1 MAPNPRDRMAS
12 CARSTPSP
20 PPRCSPFLGLSGCG
34 YHTLGAATH
43 LPPDVKTLAVPV
55 FATRT
60 DSNGTETAL
69 TQAVVREF
77 ITRTRFRVTT
87 DSGADADAVLH
98 GTILKQTV
106 TPLTYNAATQQS
118 SSFVITIVASVS
130 LTAHDGRVLYEN
142 KNYVLPRAIPVH
154 HRPADLYSG
163 GSGSHP
169 AAFARVCAAACGRYP
184 GRALTSRRHQSDSK
198 AKNATRFGQFP
209 NFCPVFRAGVFP
221 RRTVFWSRMISALHG
236 HEAATVSGARWG
248 AGFAAA
254 GRFVA
259 EIEAAQAGTGKLRP
273 GYALLGDEAFLL
285 DRCRAAVL
293 KAFVPDELRDFSLS
307 DLDLASTS
315 IFEVLDRAQTPS
327 LMAPFQVIFVRNVRQ
342 LYTRGAKK
350 DEFAALDRYFQS
362 PNPQALLLFV
372 ADFIRIP
379 ADARRMEMDDK
390 NRNERLK
397 ETLGEHCGMVELAR
411 VSEED
416 AMRWAAATAQQAGS
430 RLEPDAARELV
441 DALGA
446 DMMLVA
452 SELEKLLLYAS
463 GRGKITLG
471 DVETMVLAAKQRSL
485 YELTDA
491 ISAHDR
497 VRALALL
504 QGLLNSSD
512 AGEDAAIGHLY
523 MLARTFRQML
533 VILEKNVRDSRAI
546 WQALWQGF
554 RMPPFAADDLIR
566 QARRYKS
573 RRELTR
579 ALRLVARADLELR
592 SSPPDKRLVL
602 ERLIYELASE
612 PKPAAPAWISPQ
624 LSFES

>member
-1 MAPNPRDRMAS
+1 M
-12 CARSTPSP
+12 
-20 PPRCSPFLGLSGCG
+20 
-34 YHTLGAATH
+34 
-43 LPPDVKTLAVPV
+43 
-55 FATRT
+55 
-60 DSNGTETAL
+60 TA
-69 TQAVVREF
+69 
-77 ITRTRFRVTT
+77 
-87 DSGADADAVLH
+87 
-98 GTILKQTV
+98 
-106 TPLTYNAATQQS
+106 
-118 SSFVITIVASVS
+118 
-130 LTAHDGRVLYEN
+130 
-142 KNYVLPRAIPVH
+142 
-154 HRPADLYSG
+154 
-163 GSGSHP
+163 
-169 AAFARVCAAACGRYP
+169 
-184 GRALTSRRHQSDSK
+184 
-198 AKNATRFGQFP
+198 
-209 NFCPVFRAGVFP
+209 
-221 RRTVFWSRMISALHG
+221 
-236 HEAATVSGARWG
+236 ARWG
-248 AGFAAA
+248 AGFTAV

-259 EIEAAQAGTGKLRP
+259 EIEAAAASNGPLQP
-273 GYALLGDEAFLL
+273 GYVLAGDEVFLL

-293 KAFVPDELRDFSLS
+293 KAFVAPELRDFCLS
-307 DLDLASTS
+307 DLDLATTS
-315 IFEVLDRAQTPS
+315 IFEILDRAQTPS

-350 DEFAALDRYFQS
+350 DEFAALDRYFRS

-372 ADFIRIP
+372 ADFLRIP
-379 ADARRMEMDDK
+379 ADTRRMDMDDK
-390 NRNERLK
+390 NRFERLN
-397 ETLGEHCGMVELAR
+397 ETLGEHCATVELAR
-411 VSEED
+411 VSDED
-416 AMRWAAATAQQAGS
+416 AMRWVVSTAQESDVRVEA
-430 RLEPDAARELV
+430 DAARELV

-463 GRGKITLG
+463 GRGRITLG
-471 DVETMVLAAKQRSL
+471 DVETMVLGAKQRSL

-504 QGLLNSSD
+504 HGLLNSSD

-554 RMPPFAADDLIR
+554 RIPPFAADDLIR

-579 ALRLVARADLELR
+579 ALKLVARADLELR

-602 ERLIYELASE
+602 ERLVYELASE
-612 PKPAAPAWISPQ
+612 PKPAPPVWASAQ

>member
-1 MAPNPRDRMAS
+1 M
-12 CARSTPSP
+12 
-20 PPRCSPFLGLSGCG
+20 
-34 YHTLGAATH
+34 
-43 LPPDVKTLAVPV
+43 
-55 FATRT
+55 
-60 DSNGTETAL
+60 
-69 TQAVVREF
+69 
-77 ITRTRFRVTT
+77 
-87 DSGADADAVLH
+87 
-98 GTILKQTV
+98 
-106 TPLTYNAATQQS
+106 S
-118 SSFVITIVASVS
+118 S
-130 LTAHDGRVLYEN
+130 
-142 KNYVLPRAIPVH
+142 
-154 HRPADLYSG
+154 
-163 GSGSHP
+163 
-169 AAFARVCAAACGRYP
+169 
-184 GRALTSRRHQSDSK
+184 
-198 AKNATRFGQFP
+198 
-209 NFCPVFRAGVFP
+209 
-221 RRTVFWSRMISALHG
+221 
-236 HEAATVSGARWG
+236 ARWG

-254 GRFVA
+254 ARFVA
-259 EIEAAQAGTGKLRP
+259 EIEAAQAGTGKLRS
-273 GYALLGDEAFLL
+273 GYVLAGDELFLL

-293 KAFVPDELRDFSLS
+293 KAFVPADLRDFCLS
-307 DLDLASTS
+307 EFDLSSTS

-350 DEFAALDRYFQS
+350 DEFAAIDRYFQS

-372 ADFIRIP
+372 ADFLRIP
-379 ADARRMEMDDK
+379 SDARRMELDDK
-390 NRNERLK
+390 NRYERLT

-416 AMRWAAATAQQAGS
+416 AMRWAVAKAQEAGN
-430 RLEPDAARELV
+430 RLEPDAARELA

-446 DMMLVA
+446 DMMLVS
-452 SELEKLLLYAS
+452 SELEKLLLYAT
-463 GRGKITLG
+463 GRGRITLG
-471 DVETMVLAAKQRSL
+471 DVETMVLSAKQRTL
-485 YELTDA
+485 YDLTDA
-491 ISAHDR
+491 ISARDR

-504 QGLLNSSD
+504 HGLLNSSD
-512 AGEDAAIGHLY
+512 AGEDSAIGHLY

-602 ERLIYELASE
+602 ERLVYELASE
-612 PKPAAPAWISPQ
+612 PKPAAPAWVSAQ